1 MAIIIDAS
9 GATLARKITVP
20 SGGSSATTLEN
31 YVTVEEDPSD
41 ISTATRH
48 PVDSGAIMSDHIIL
62 QPPELRMRIGWSN
75 ADQQANGD
83 AAYVRNL
90 YAKILQVKNNR
101 QLCQVY
107 TGKRYY
113 TNMWP
118 LEIRGPKTDART
130 EWSTIYDIHWIQLL
144 LVDLSSP
151 TQSSAANSASTNPNP
166 AAQADPPLTQPAR
179 SNGTVQPQPQ
189 TGTTPTPTFTSPNNS
204 AILELPPVITNS
216 NGGGAS
222 LGAAA

>member
-118 LEIRGPKTDART
+118 LEIRMVNNLRYTLDTTAACRSIIADA
-130 EWSTIYDIHWIQLL
+130 I
-144 LVDLSSP
+144 VSSE
-151 TQSSAANSASTNPNP
+151 QCFHKS
-166 AAQADPPLTQPAR
+166 
-179 SNGTVQPQPQ
+179 
-189 TGTTPTPTFTSPNNS
+189 
-204 AILELPPVITNS
+204 
-216 NGGGAS
+216 
-222 LGAAA
+222 